1 MCPINMIIKGRKSW
15 YILAWNPENKEGAK
29 EQHDQNWDNKEK
41 FRSPEEIVNIEDSQH
56 DASHEENN

>member
-1 MCPINMIIKGRKSW
+1 M
-15 YILAWNPENKEGAK
+15 AWNPENKEGAK